1 MPAALTTPSEDRL
14 YAKVIWRLVPFLF
27 VFYVLGYLD
36 RVNIG
41 FAKLQM
47 VSDLGWSDS
56 VYGLGAGM
64 FFFGYL
70 LLQIPGNIIMCKVG
84 AREWIATIMVIWGLI
99 SASMMFVHTPPL
111 FYILRFALGLAEAG
125 FFPGIVLY
133 LTFWFPSQRRGRV
146 IAMFMSAIA
155 VAGIVGG
162 PVSGW
167 IMHTFDH
174 VGGLKGWQWLF
185 IMEGLPTVLLGVLV
199 LFILDDSV
207 RQAKWLTDE
216 EKAILERNIVADTRA
231 HHHYNLGEV
240 LTNGSVWLLCLVD
253 FLINIG
259 IYTVG
264 FWLPQII
271 KDTGVADPLH
281 VGLLS
286 AIPYGFAIVVMIGA
300 SLNSDRMPERRWHLA
315 LSFFASAL
323 GLVGCGLAGH
333 STLWAMVA
341 LTVATSGILT
351 CFPIFWTLPSEFLS
365 GVAVAAAIGLINST
379 GNLGGFASPY
389 LIGVIKDAT
398 HSTAPGLYVIAAGMA
413 LGGVIVLARKQAMI
427 SISGPDIVSA

>member
-1 MPAALTTPSEDRL
+1 MQSNLSLQNEGRL
-14 YAKVIWRLVPFLF
+14 YNKVILRLVPFLF

-47 VSDLGWSDS
+47 LSDLGWSDS

-70 LLQIPGNIIMCKVG
+70 LLQVPGNIIMVKIG
-84 AREWIATIMVIWGLI
+84 ARRWIATLMVIWGLI
-99 SASMMFVHTPPL
+99 SASMMFVHTPLL
-111 FYILRFALGLAEAG
+111 FYILRFSLGLAEAG

-133 LTFWFPSQRRGRV
+133 LTFWFPSKRRGKV
-146 IAMFMSAIA
+146 VAMFMSAIA

-185 IMEGLPTVLLGVLV
+185 VMEGLPTVVLGGLV
-199 LFILDDSV
+199 LFILSDSIQQV
-207 RQAKWLTDE
+207 GWLTDE
-216 EKAILERNIVADTRA
+216 EKAILEFNIASEKRT
-231 HHHYNLGEV
+231 HHQYNLGEV
-240 LTNGSVWLLCLVD
+240 LTNGGVWLLAVVD
-253 FLINIG
+253 FMINIG

-271 KDTGVADPLH
+271 KDTGVADPLN

-286 AIPYGFAIVVMIGA
+286 AIPYGVAIIAMITI
-300 SLNSDRMPERRWHLA
+300 SMNSDRIPERRWHLA
-315 LSFFASAL
+315 LSFFVGAI

-333 STLWAMVA
+333 STLWSLLAM
-341 LTVATSGILT
+341 TVATSGILT

-365 GVAVAAAIGLINST
+365 GVAVAAAIGLINSV
-379 GNLGGFASPY
+379 GNTAGFFSPY
-389 LIGVIKDAT
+389 IIGIVKDAT
-398 HSTAPGLYVIAAGMA
+398 HSTAPALYVMAGGLT
-413 LGGVIVLARKQAMI
+413 LGGIIVLVRKQTLA
-427 SISGPDIVSA
+427 PTPAVETVLA